1 MSAGPSLRLASAGVA
16 VVGASFGMAR
26 YGYGL
31 LLPDIRAAYGLTSG
45 ELGLIGAGSYVAY
58 LAATAAAAVIAK
70 AGARFV
76 VLLGGAFATTGM
88 VLAGLSRSPSMLVA
102 GLLIA
107 GASAGF
113 VFPPFSD
120 VVARRVDPHRRGR
133 VMSAISS
140 GTGWGVAI
148 AAPVAILVGTQWR
161 AAWLVFAALAVL
173 ATAWACR
180 VLPADAIEGCE
191 LPALRPGWFVCPR
204 SGPLL
209 VGALLIGLGSSVYWT
224 FAVDLVESAGALSS
238 TQSRGFLAV
247 VGLASI
253 AAVVSGDA
261 SRSIGAARTFAAA
274 VVGEGLALLLLALA
288 PGSPGLVALS
298 AVLFGVGYNVAVAV
312 EAMWSAQVFAGRPSA
327 GLAAVMFLGASG
339 LLLGPPLA
347 GFLADQAGMQA
358 VFAAGAALLGATALL
373 APRGRAMAAV
383 PEPA

>member
-31 LLPDIRAAYGLTSG
+31 LLPDIRAAYGLSSG
-45 ELGLIGAGSYVAY
+45 QLGLIGAGSYVAY

-76 VLLGGAFATTGM
+76 VLLGGACAATGM
-88 VLAGLSRSPSMLVA
+88 LLAGLSRSPLLLVA

-107 GASAGF
+107 GASAGL

-120 VVARRVDPHRRGR
+120 VVARRVEPRRRGR

-161 AAWLVFAALAVL
+161 TAWLIFAAVAVL
-173 ATAWACR
+173 ATAWAVR
-180 VLPADAIEGCE
+180 VLPADAVDGCE
-191 LPALRPGWFVCPR
+191 LPALRASWFVCPR

-224 FAVDLVESAGALSS
+224 FAVDLVESAGAMSS
-238 TQSRGFLAV
+238 AQSRGFLAI

-253 AAVVSGDA
+253 VAVASGDA
-261 SRSIGAARTFAAA
+261 SRNIGAARTFAAA
-274 VVGEGLALLLLALA
+274 VVGEGFALVLLALA

-347 GFLADQAGMQA
+347 GFLADQTGMQA
-358 VFAAGAALLGATALL
+358 VFGAGAGLLVATALL
-373 APRGRAMAAV
+373 APRGSAVAAV